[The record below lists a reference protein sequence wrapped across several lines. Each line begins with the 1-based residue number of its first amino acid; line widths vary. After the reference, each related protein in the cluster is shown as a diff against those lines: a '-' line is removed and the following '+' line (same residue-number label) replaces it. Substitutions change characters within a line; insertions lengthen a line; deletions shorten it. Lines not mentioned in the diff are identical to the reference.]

1 MMKIIFALIIS
12 FIVLET
18 ATAWITSMSHV
29 LKLRRVFRLRTE
41 SVRFSGEMP
50 DAASEVAQ
58 KIAEKVAQDER
69 DGKNEFLNFLRKV
82 FDDLPINEAEE
93 LFLDDFCVFRDAL
106 APGFFT
112 TDELRSTFLAVTEG
126 KEYAT
131 YEQFKEISKRLDEF
145 GTDFSPEK

>member
-1 MMKIIFALIIS
+1 MKIIFALIIS

-69 DGKNEFLNFLRKV
+69 DGKNEFLNFLLSI
-82 FDDLPINEAEE
+82 FFFCHFSIAEE
-93 LFLDDFCVFRDAL
+93 QMGIKRFR
-106 APGFFT
+106 
-112 TDELRSTFLAVTEG
+112 
-126 KEYAT
+126 
-131 YEQFKEISKRLDEF
+131 
-145 GTDFSPEK
+145 